1 VKYTRNRS
9 KQDGGYVWAAVADA
23 FALVIGTLVLT
34 VVAIALVPRATN
46 AEIERASAAGQPGQP
61 GQAGQASVSA
71 ERLARLELLEQALA
85 SNIRAGEIQV
95 LDGRIGILANVL
107 FELNQAKLTEEGEVI
122 VASLAPPLV
131 RYLAT
136 CDDSVMVSGFTD
148 DLAIHAGPYHDNW
161 RLSLERALTVMRHLV
176 RAGVPEARVFA
187 AGFGEHRPVT
197 PNVDEASRA
206 QNRRVEI
213 VPIPK
218 SRGTFP

>member
-1 VKYTRNRS
+1 MKYTRNRS

-34 VVAIALVPRATN
+34 VVAIALVPRATR
-46 AEIERASAAGQPGQP
+46 AELEGEPSSSPA
-61 GQAGQASVSA
+61 QAGQASVSA

-187 AGFGEHRPVT
+187 AGFGEHRPIT

>member
-1 VKYTRNRS
+1 MKYTRKRL
-9 KQDGGYVWAAVADA
+9 KQDGDYVWAAVADA

-34 VVAIALVPRATN
+34 VVAIALVPRASKLELEQ
-46 AEIERASAAGQPGQP
+46 AGEAQVSAP
-61 GQAGQASVSA
+61 GQASVSA

-107 FELNQAKLTEEGEVI
+107 FELNQAKLTEEGETI
-122 VASLAPPLV
+122 VASLAPPLL

-187 AGFGEHRPVT
+187 AGFGEHRPVA
-197 PNVDEASRA
+197 PNVDEVSRA

-218 SRGTFP
+218 TRGTFP

>member
-1 VKYTRNRS
+1 MKYTRTRF

-46 AEIERASAAGQPGQP
+46 GELRGAAAAANAV
-61 GQAGQASVSA
+61 QAGQTSVSA

-107 FELNQAKLTEEGEVI
+107 FELNRAKLTDEGEII
-122 VASLAPPLV
+122 VASLAQPLV

-161 RLSLERALTVMRHLV
+161 RLSLERALTVMRSLV

-197 PNVDEASRA
+197 ANVDDASRA

-218 SRGTFP
+218 ARGTFP

>member
-1 VKYTRNRS
+1 VKYTRNRP
-9 KQDGGYVWAAVADA
+9 KQDAGYVWAAVADA

-34 VVAIALVPRATN
+34 VVAIALVPRASKED
-46 AEIERASAAGQPGQP
+46 ADGVAAAAPAP
-61 GQAGQASVSA
+61 AGQASVST

-85 SNIRAGEIQV
+85 SSIRAGEIQV

-107 FELNQAKLTEEGEVI
+107 FELNQAKLTEEGETI

-176 RAGVPEARVFA
+176 RAGVPESRVFA

-197 PNVDEASRA
+197 PNVDEGSRA

-218 SRGTFP
+218 TRGTFP

>member
-1 VKYTRNRS
+1 MRYTRNRP
-9 KQDGGYVWAAVADA
+9 KQDASYVWAAVADA

-34 VVAIALVPRATN
+34 VVAVSMVPRA
-46 AEIERASAAGQPGQP
+46 ADDAVAGAA
-61 GQAGQASVSA
+61 QAGEGTTSVSP

-85 SNIRAGEIQV
+85 GNIRAGEIQV

-107 FELNQAKLTEEGEVI
+107 FELNQAKLTPEGEAI

-131 RYLAT
+131 RYLST

-148 DLAIHAGPYHDNW
+148 DLAIHAGPFHDNW
-161 RLSLERALTVMRHLV
+161 RLSLERALTVMRSLV
-176 RAGVPEARVFA
+176 HAGVPEGRVFA

-197 PNVDEASRA
+197 PNVDEMSRA

-218 SRGTFP
+218 TRGTFP

>member
-1 VKYTRNRS
+1 LKYTRNRS

-34 VVAIALVPRATN
+34 VVAIALVPRATR
-46 AEIERASAAGQPGQP
+46 AELDVEPSQAS

-85 SNIRAGEIQV
+85 NNIRAGEIQV

-122 VASLAPPLV
+122 VASLAPPLL

-161 RLSLERALTVMRHLV
+161 RLSVERALTVMRHLV

>member
-1 VKYTRNRS
+1 MRYTRNRS
-9 KQDGGYVWAAVADA
+9 KQDAGYVWAAVADA

-34 VVAIALVPRATN
+34 VVAIALVPRASKDEL
-46 AEIERASAAGQPGQP
+46 AEGSEPAP
-61 GQAGQASVSA
+61 AGQASVSA

-85 SNIRAGEIQV
+85 SNIRSGEIQV

-187 AGFGEHRPVT
+187 AGFGEHRPVA

-218 SRGTFP
+218 TRGTFP

>member
-1 VKYTRNRS
+1 MKRARRRS
-9 KQDGGYVWAAVADA
+9 RQDSGYVWAAVADA
-23 FALVIGTLVLT
+23 LALVIGTLVLT
-34 VVAIALVPRATN
+34 VVAIALVPREN
-46 AEIERASAAGQPGQP
+46 HAEEEIGGHRVAE
-61 GQAGQASVSA
+61 GQASVSA
-71 ERLARLELLEQALA
+71 ERLARLELLERALA

-107 FELNQAKLTEEGEVI
+107 FELNQAKLTEEGEAI
-122 VASLAPPLV
+122 VASLAPPLQ

-161 RLSLERALTVMRHLV
+161 RLSLERALTVMRSLV

-187 AGFGEHRPVT
+187 AGFGEHRPVA